1 MIKFK
6 EKLYFAPIAA
16 MGGWGNVGLIGGTTA
31 LSMGQAH
38 VQGKEAEKQAEES
51 QRLQKKMN
59 KELARIAD
67 SGDPAKGQQ
76 AAAVLQ
82 GQAFSD
88 VANDVGEDLSN
99 GVKKAGNAIGGA
111 AGTVTGGAVGSVLG
125 AGVGMAGAGLYN
137 KYAVG
142 DAAKNAT
149 KGATTAATKALIPAT
164 ANATTTAVK
173 GATTAAKGATA
184 GINKIGIG
192 KAGKYGAIAGLIGGS
207 ILGGQ
212 SGSSLFSQKSFAV
225 GTELVKAGKG
235 LLKVAGQHKGTI
247 AEGLAAGAV
256 MGGAGYAA
264 NKAIKSDEKNG
275 TSSGLKKI
283 AIGAGGALLGAT
295 ALKKGANWG
304 AFGKYGSAVKRAA
317 SATQTGVTFG
327 AGMAAAPEML
337 KRSQAKQMQED
348 TGGGQKKSGM
358 GTATKVLLGAGLALG
373 AAKGGHMLAKSGK
386 LGFTGAQKAAAKKGA
401 ENISKKIETFKDA
414 AVRKLP
420 GGENLAQGR
429 LKYNEAQKMAKDA
442 GPKYAEAKFKEA
454 PGEYLLNKVTGVI
467 GSGTQKTQKL
477 ADQLKATDSSVLQKT
492 GELMD
497 KYKKTALVGAAV
509 PGYMATMGSW
519 QKGEDLT
526 NKALKKIDPKA
537 FEENNDS
544 I

>member
-1 MIKFK
+1 MTGAKLANKFAGTK
-6 EKLYFAPIAA
+6 IG
-16 MGGWGNVGLIGGTTA
+16 MGKAGLIG
-31 LSMGQAH
+31 
-38 VQGKEAEKQAEES
+38 
-51 QRLQKKMN
+51 
-59 KELARIAD
+59 
-67 SGDPAKGQQ
+67 
-76 AAAVLQ
+76 
-82 GQAFSD
+82 
-88 VANDVGEDLSN
+88 
-99 GVKKAGNAIGGA
+99 
-111 AGTVTGGAVGSVLG
+111 
-125 AGVGMAGAGLYN
+125 
-137 KYAVG
+137 
-142 DAAKNAT
+142 AT
-149 KGATTAATKALIPAT
+149 
-164 ANATTTAVK
+164 
-173 GATTAAKGATA
+173 
-184 GINKIGIG
+184 
-192 KAGKYGAIAGLIGGS
+192 AGLIGGS

-212 SGSSLFSQKSFAV
+212 KGSSLFSQKSFAA
-225 GTELVKAGKG
+225 GTELIKAGKG

-264 NKAIKSDEKNG
+264 NKAIQSDEKNG

-283 AIGAGGALLGAT
+283 AIGAGGALLGAA

-304 AFGKYGSAVKRAA
+304 ALGKYGGAVKRAA

-386 LGFTGAQKAAAKKGA
+386 LGFTGAQKAVTKKAA
-401 ENISKKIETFKDA
+401 ENISKKIESFKDA
-414 AVRKLP
+414 AVKKV

-429 LKYNEAQKMAKDA
+429 LKYNEAQKTTKVA
-442 GPKYAEAKFKEA
+442 GPKYKNPKFKEA
-454 PGEYLLNKVTGVI
+454 PLETTLDKVTGFF
-467 GSGTQKTQKL
+467 GGGTQKTQKL

-492 GELMD
+492 GEFM
-497 KYKKTALVGAAV
+497 KNHKKTALLGASV

-519 QKGEDLT
+519 TKGEELT
-526 NKALKKIDPKA
+526 TGALKKIDPKA

>member
-1 MIKFK
+1 MIVFK
-6 EKLYFAPIAA
+6 EKLYFAPLAA
-16 MGGWGNVGLIGGTTA
+16 MAANPLNTAMIGGTA
-31 LSMGQAH
+31 IGIGQTH
-38 VQGKEAEKQAEES
+38 FQGKEAEKQAEES
-51 QRLQKKMN
+51 QRLQKRMN

-137 KYAVG
+137 KYA
-142 DAAKNAT
+142 A
-149 KGATTAATKALIPAT
+149 
-164 ANATTTAVK
+164 K

-212 SGSSLFSQKSFAV
+212 SGSSLFSQKSFAA
-225 GTELVKAGKG
+225 GSELVKAGKG
-235 LLKVAGQHKGTI
+235 LWKVAGQHKGTI

-256 MGGAGYAA
+256 MGGTGYAA
-264 NKAIKSDEKNG
+264 NKMIQSDEKNG
-275 TSSGLKKI
+275 SNNSLGKI
-283 AIGAGGALLGAT
+283 AALGAGAVLGGM

-304 AFGKYGSAVKRAA
+304 AFGKNSARYAKRAGSAL
-317 SATQTGVTFG
+317 QIGGGFG
-327 AGMAAAPEML
+327 AGMAAIPAL
-337 KRSQAKQMQED
+337 TKSQQQQAMAED
-348 TGGGQKKSGM
+348 TGGGQKKKSGM
-358 GTATKVLLGAGLALG
+358 GTATKVLLGTGLALG
-373 AAKGGHMLAKSGK
+373 SAKGGHMLAKSGK
-386 LGFTGAQKAAAKKGA
+386 LGFTGGQRDAAKKVA
-401 ENISKKIETFKDA
+401 ENISDKISTFKDTTL
-414 AVRKLP
+414 RKA
-420 GGENLAQGR
+420 GMDKLAEGR
-429 LKYNEAQKMAKDA
+429 LKYNETQKAIKTT
-442 GPKYAEAKFKEA
+442 PKYKNPEFSDS
-454 PGEYLLNKVTGVI
+454 PGEYLLDKATAFMG
-467 GSGTQKTQKL
+467 GGTQKTQKL
-477 ADQLKATDSSVLQKT
+477 ADQLKATDSKILQDT
-492 GELMD
+492 GKFMNE
-497 KYKKTALVGAAV
+497 YKKTALVGAAV

-537 FEENNDS
+537 FEENNDN

>member
-6 EKLYFAPIAA
+6 EKRYAAFLAPIISA
-16 MGGWGNVGLIGGTTA
+16 LGGTGAAVTTGA
-31 LSMGQAH
+31 MVGTTGLSMAQAH
-38 VQGKEAEKQAEES
+38 KQGKEAEKQAEES
-51 QRLQKKMN
+51 QRLQKQMN
-59 KELARIAD
+59 KQLARIAD
-67 SGDPAKGQQ
+67 SEDPNKAQQ

-88 VANDVGEDLSN
+88 VASDVGEDLGN
-99 GVKKAGNAIGGA
+99 GMKKAGNAIGGA
-111 AGTVTGGAVGSVLG
+111 AGAVTGGAVGSVLG
-125 AGVGMAGAGLYN
+125 AGAGMTGAKLANKFAG
-137 KYAVG
+137 
-142 DAAKNAT
+142 T
-149 KGATTAATKALIPAT
+149 
-164 ANATTTAVK
+164 
-173 GATTAAKGATA
+173 
-184 GINKIGIG
+184 KIGMG
-192 KAGKYGAIAGLIGGS
+192 KAGLIGMAAGTLGGS

-212 SGSSLFSQKSFAV
+212 KGSSLFSQKSFAA
-225 GTELVKAGKG
+225 GTELIKAGKG
-235 LLKVAGQHKGTI
+235 LLKVAGQHKGTV

-348 TGGGQKKSGM
+348 TGGGQEKSGM

-386 LGFTGAQKAAAKKGA
+386 LGFKESQRLAAKRAA
-401 ENISKKIETFKDA
+401 EGISNKIETLKDA

-420 GGENLAQGR
+420 GGESLAQGR
-429 LKYNEAQKMAKDA
+429 LKYNEAQKTTKVA
-442 GPKYAEAKFKEA
+442 GPKYKNPKFKEA
-454 PGEYLLNKVTGVI
+454 PLETTLDKVTGFF
-467 GSGTQKTQKL
+467 GGGTQKTQKL
-477 ADQLKATDSSVLQKT
+477 ADQLKATDSKTLQGVGDFMKNH
-492 GELMD
+492 
-497 KYKKTALVGAAV
+497 KKTALLGAAV

-519 QKGEDLT
+519 TKGEELT
-526 NKALKKIDPKA
+526 TGALKKIDPKA

>member
-6 EKLYFAPIAA
+6 EKLYFWPAA
-16 MGGWGNVGLIGGTTA
+16 LMVGTTGV
-31 LSMGQAH
+31 SMAQSSAQASD
-38 VQGKEAEKQAEES
+38 AERQAEES

-125 AGVGMAGAGLYN
+125 AGASMAGAGLYN

-149 KGATTAATKALIPAT
+149 KGATTTATKALIPAT
-164 ANATTTAVK
+164 TTATTTAAK

-212 SGSSLFSQKSFAV
+212 SGSSLFSQKSFAA
-225 GTELVKAGKG
+225 GSELIKAGKG
-235 LLKVAGQHKGTI
+235 LWKVAGQHKGTI

-264 NKAIKSDEKNG
+264 NKMIQSDEKNG
-275 TSSGLKKI
+275 TNNSLGKI
-283 AIGAGGALLGAT
+283 ATLGAGAVLGGM

-304 AFGKYGSAVKRAA
+304 AFGKNGARYAKRAGSAL
-317 SATQTGVTFG
+317 QIGGGFG
-327 AGMAAAPEML
+327 AGMAAIPAIT
-337 KRSQAKQMQED
+337 KSQQQQAMAED
-348 TGGGQKKSGM
+348 TGGGQKKKSGM
-358 GTATKVLLGAGLALG
+358 GTTTKVLLGAGLALG

-386 LGFTGAQKAAAKKGA
+386 LGFTGGQRDAAKKVA
-401 ENISKKIETFKDA
+401 ENISDKISTFKDTA
-414 AVRKLP
+414 LRKA
-420 GGENLAQGR
+420 GMDKLAEGR
-429 LKYNEAQKMAKDA
+429 LKYNEAQKMAKTN
-442 GPKYAEAKFKEA
+442 PKYENPEFMKS
-454 PGEYLLNKVTGVI
+454 PGEYLLDKTTAFL
-467 GSGTQKTQKL
+467 GSGTQKTQRL
-477 ADQLKATDSSVLQKT
+477 ADQLKATDSKILQDT
-492 GELMD
+492 GKFMN

-509 PGYMATMGSW
+509 PGYMATMGTW

-537 FEENNDS
+537 FEENNDN

>member
-1 MIKFK
+1 MIVFK

-51 QRLQKKMN
+51 QRLQKRMN

-125 AGVGMAGAGLYN
+125 AGAGMAGAGLYN
-137 KYAVG
+137 KYIAG
-142 DAAKNAT
+142 GAA
-149 KGATTAATKALIPAT
+149 KGATTAAS
-164 ANATTTAVK
+164 
-173 GATTAAKGATA
+173 TAAKGATA

-225 GTELVKAGKG
+225 GSELVKAGKG
-235 LLKVAGQHKGTI
+235 LWKVAGQHKGTI
-247 AEGLAAGAV
+247 AEGLAAGAI
-256 MGGAGYAA
+256 MGGTGYAA
-264 NKAIKSDEKNG
+264 NKMIQSDEENG
-275 TSSGLKKI
+275 TNNSLGKI
-283 AIGAGGALLGAT
+283 AALGTGAILSGM

-304 AFGKYGSAVKRAA
+304 AFGKNSARYAKRAGSAL
-317 SATQTGVTFG
+317 QIGGGFG
-327 AGMAAAPEML
+327 AGMAAIPAIT
-337 KRSQAKQMQED
+337 KSQQQQAMAED
-348 TGGGQKKSGM
+348 TGGGQKKKSGM
-358 GTATKVLLGAGLALG
+358 GTATKVLLGTGLALS
-373 AAKGGHMLAKSGK
+373 AAKGGHMAAKAGWFGKSGRQLAKDV
-386 LGFTGAQKAAAKKGA
+386 
-401 ENISKKIETFKDA
+401 SKKIETTKDSI
-414 AVRKLP
+414 VRNV
-420 GGENLAQGR
+420 GGDDIAKNRQ
-429 LKYNEAQKMAKDA
+429 KYNETQKTLKET
-442 GPKYAEAKFKEA
+442 PKYKKPEFSES
-454 PGEYLLNKVTGVI
+454 PGEYLLDKVTSFMG
-467 GSGTQKTQKL
+467 GGTQKTQRL
-477 ADQLKATDSSVLQKT
+477 ADQLKATDSGILQKT
-492 GELMD
+492 GDFM
-497 KYKKTALVGAAV
+497 KTNKKTALLGAAV

-519 QKGEDLT
+519 DKGESLT
-526 NKALKKIDPKA
+526 NKALKKFDPKA
-537 FEENNDS
+537 FEENNDN

>member
-1 MIKFK
+1 MIIFK

-51 QRLQKKMN
+51 QRLQKRMN

-67 SGDPAKGQQ
+67 SGDPSKGQQ

-88 VANDVGEDLSN
+88 VANDVGEDLGN
-99 GVKKAGNAIGGA
+99 GIKKAGNAIGGA
-111 AGTVTGGAVGSVLG
+111 AGTVTGAAVGSVLG
-125 AGVGMAGAGLYN
+125 AGAGMAGAGLYN

-149 KGATTAATKALIPAT
+149 KGATAATTKALIPAT
-164 ANATTTAVK
+164 ANAT
-173 GATTAAKGATA
+173 TTAAKGATA

-256 MGGAGYAA
+256 MGGTGYAA
-264 NKAIKSDEKNG
+264 NKMIQSDEKNG
-275 TSSGLKKI
+275 TNNSLGKI
-283 AIGAGGALLGAT
+283 ATLGAGAVLGGM

-304 AFGKYGSAVKRAA
+304 AFGKNGARYAKRAGSAL
-317 SATQTGVTFG
+317 QIGGGFG
-327 AGMAAAPEML
+327 AGMAAIPAIT
-337 KRSQAKQMQED
+337 KSQQQQAMAED
-348 TGGGQKKSGM
+348 TGGGQKKKSGM
-358 GTATKVLLGAGLALG
+358 GTATKVLLGTGLALG
-373 AAKGGHMLAKSGK
+373 AAKGGHMAAKAGWFGKSGK
-386 LGFTGAQKAAAKKGA
+386 QLANDASKRIDTLKDTTLRKVGA
-401 ENISKKIETFKDA
+401 EN
-414 AVRKLP
+414 
-420 GGENLAQGR
+420 LANGR
-429 LKYNEAQKMAKDA
+429 LKYNKAQRMTKTS
-442 GPKYAEAKFKEA
+442 PKYENPEFKKS
-454 PGEYLLNKVTGVI
+454 PGEYLLDKTTAFMG
-467 GSGTQKTQKL
+467 GGTQKTQKL
-477 ADQLKATDSSVLQKT
+477 ADQLKATDSGILQKT
-492 GELMD
+492 GDFM
-497 KYKKTALVGAAV
+497 KTYKKTALLGAAV
-509 PGYMATMGSW
+509 PGYMATMGTW

-526 NKALKKIDPKA
+526 NKVLKKIDPKT
-537 FEENNDS
+537 FEENNDN